1 MRNSSGVLVTELS
14 KDLSLSDAS
23 CSNNFCLLTNSFPG
37 VKRGIDSIPGTYEQ
51 VIMFGCDKSLKDGVR
66 LERFAEKNGIKFET
80 SLDLALLSQKL
91 IDGGIANT
99 ISVTPTHYLCNEAYW
114 YALKKFERKAVFI
127 HIPTL
132 KNIDKSFID
141 KMKELKNYGIMDGS
155 FKSSR

>member
-1 MRNSSGVLVTELS
+1 MTELS

-23 CSNNFCLLTNSFPG
+23 GSNNFCLLTNSFPG

-66 LERFAEKNGIKFET
+66 LERFAEKNGKKLET

-114 YALKKFERKAVFI
+114 YALKKFEGKAVFI

-132 KNIDKSFID
+132 KNIDKNFIK

>member
-1 MRNSSGVLVTELS
+1 
-14 KDLSLSDAS
+14 
-23 CSNNFCLLTNSFPG
+23 
-37 VKRGIDSIPGTYEQ
+37 
-51 VIMFGCDKSLKDGVR
+51 MFGCDKSLKDGVR
-66 LERFAEKNGIKFET
+66 LERFAEKNGKKLET

-114 YALKKFERKAVFI
+114 YALKKFEGKAVFI

-132 KNIDKSFID
+132 KNIDKSFTD